1 MNHNTNLNNVSR
13 NLLFKKKMCTSII
26 FYIRVLFMKNASKAN
41 IIFTL
46 SSLFARNFL
55 QEVPPHCVHLIME
68 KSYQM
73 KKGTV
78 YALNLGARGF

>member
-13 NLLFKKKMCTSII
+13 NLLFKKKNMH
-26 FYIRVLFMKNASKAN
+26 FYICVLFMKNASKAN

-46 SSLFARNFL
+46 SSLCARNFL
-55 QEVPPHCVHLIME
+55 QEASPHCVHLIMY
-68 KSYQM
+68 KSYQT
-73 KKGTV
+73 KKGKV